1 MFFKR
6 CMKLFKVHYLLLLVG
21 FLVLFSCNNDDGELS
36 SEEDSVLFY
45 EVSGCEGYDYLYH
58 ANETNLLMKRGEE
71 LNLDYI
77 IFNFNGEDEYLIDYD
92 SFNRPQYI
100 KMGDCWVHLC
110 NYEGNSVDALVFK
123 DNEYVTSLENVYTEV
138 DWNYSRLNTVQSRN
152 MDAALESLKEDAA
165 HLMMGVALGFK
176 VFAPVTK
183 MLVTKGI
190 YYTPVEMI
198 WDYVDTAIDLI
209 EDFGDKSL
217 KPGKLAYKVC
227 DYYNLSVEL
236 KNSKSP
242 LKHFLDALASKLVDF
257 SIDDFY
263 NKQKDNMNKMYS
275 SRFVGP
281 WDYQVNN
288 GSPFE
293 IVFLKNGTFIDYW
306 DFYTYGYYNYDWLAD
321 QLVLTYLYINNDK
334 GKVEVSAPLTCF
346 DIVFRSNEIQYSLP
360 SGGVVR
366 MVKKNKSQY
375 YTGDYNSDPSIP
387 KL

>member
-1 MFFKR
+1 
-6 CMKLFKVHYLLLLVG
+6 
-21 FLVLFSCNNDDGELS
+21 
-36 SEEDSVLFY
+36 
-45 EVSGCEGYDYLYH
+45 
-58 ANETNLLMKRGEE
+58 
-71 LNLDYI
+71 
-77 IFNFNGEDEYLIDYD
+77 
-92 SFNRPQYI
+92 
-100 KMGDCWVHLC
+100 
-110 NYEGNSVDALVFK
+110 
-123 DNEYVTSLENVYTEV
+123 
-138 DWNYSRLNTVQSRN
+138 
-152 MDAALESLKEDAA
+152 LKI
-165 HLMMGVALGFK
+165 L
-176 VFAPVTK
+176 
-183 MLVTKGI
+183 
-190 YYTPVEMI
+190 
-198 WDYVDTAIDLI
+198 
-209 EDFGDKSL
+209 DKSL